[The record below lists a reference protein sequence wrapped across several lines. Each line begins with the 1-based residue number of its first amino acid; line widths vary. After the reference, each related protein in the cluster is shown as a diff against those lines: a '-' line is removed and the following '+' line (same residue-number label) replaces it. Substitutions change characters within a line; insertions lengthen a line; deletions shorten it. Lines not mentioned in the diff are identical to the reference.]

1 MADRRPLNYDN
12 NTYDERDPYAS
23 QDATDRAGYGLRD
36 AYETRDQG
44 YNASRPSY
52 TRQTYSGAYDQD
64 GQAKREASPYGG
76 QQPQGRYGQGAG
88 AGVPL
93 QSGCYGSDPYG
104 GNTSRSARGSRG
116 GQQPTQ
122 YPVGSGQAYT
132 SSRRPNNASGVEPVT
147 SSSHHRQGGYGPSG
161 NLTPQH
167 NGSGISRRKLLGMA
181 AGGAA
186 AVALL
191 GVGGALWYTHRAV
204 ACTIDG
210 KVRELP
216 IGLSVQD
223 IVSRGYASPVAGNLV
238 SICAD
243 GEIPDVLERGA
254 GNPYTLCVN
263 GEPVDVST
271 YKLREGDVLE
281 FINGTDKTEDVTKQT
296 TEIPCGIQVPDSS
309 LLLASIGY
317 VKQWGQNGIS
327 TVETGVVSGRTIDRG
342 VTQEARDFIIAN
354 SGVNPDDGRRLVAI
368 TFDDGPNLDYTPQ
381 YLDILA
387 RYGAKATFFMLGST
401 LAAGEEYTQMAQ
413 RVRDAGHQIASHTY
427 SHDDCTLSGMDAATR
442 EGEISQT
449 FDLIEQT
456 TGVQTSVLRPPYG
469 ELRGWQ
475 FLQYM
480 ADTGRD
486 ITMSVYWSVDS
497 EDWSIASNGSGIEDG
512 AAQIVAN
519 CTNGLSGDN
528 YNGAIILM
536 HDAGGNRDRDV
547 VTLPSIIERFQAEGY
562 EFVTVNELVAAD
574 STIPEWLSS
583 GNATRPEGSIIPDTS
598 GIY

>member
-12 NTYDERDPYAS
+12 NTYNERDPYAS
-23 QDATDRAGYGLRD
+23 QDATDRAGYGSRD

-64 GQAKREASPYGG
+64 GQAEREASPYGG

-93 QSGCYGSDPYG
+93 QSGRYGSDPYG

-216 IGLSVQD
+216 IGLSVQE

-327 TVETGVVSGRTIDRG
+327 TVETGVV
-342 VTQEARDFIIAN
+342 
-354 SGVNPDDGRRLVAI
+354 
-368 TFDDGPNLDYTPQ
+368 
-381 YLDILA
+381 
-387 RYGAKATFFMLGST
+387 
-401 LAAGEEYTQMAQ
+401 
-413 RVRDAGHQIASHTY
+413 
-427 SHDDCTLSGMDAATR
+427 
-442 EGEISQT
+442 
-449 FDLIEQT
+449 
-456 TGVQTSVLRPPYG
+456 
-469 ELRGWQ
+469 
-475 FLQYM
+475 
-480 ADTGRD
+480 
-486 ITMSVYWSVDS
+486 
-497 EDWSIASNGSGIEDG
+497 
-512 AAQIVAN
+512 
-519 CTNGLSGDN
+519 
-528 YNGAIILM
+528 
-536 HDAGGNRDRDV
+536 
-547 VTLPSIIERFQAEGY
+547 
-562 EFVTVNELVAAD
+562 
-574 STIPEWLSS
+574 
-583 GNATRPEGSIIPDTS
+583 
-598 GIY
+598 